1 MDSRQGVL
9 TGLYVL
15 VVDDDLDARE
25 ILSSVLGYFGAFV
38 TVSKGVADARRLLH
52 EVAPD
57 VVLAD
62 MRLGG
67 SDGFRLLNE
76 ARKERNYTPFIAIS
90 GQDFDPE
97 ELQDAGFAAYL
108 RKPLDHVRLVDTIL
122 AVIRDR

>member
-9 TGLYVL
+9 TGLHLL

-25 ILSSVLGYFGAFV
+25 ILTAVLGYFGAFV
-38 TVSKGVADARRLLH
+38 TVAKAVADARRLLH
-52 EVAPD
+52 EIAPD
-57 VVLAD
+57 VVIAD

-90 GQDFDPE
+90 GQDFDLD
-97 ELQDAGFAAYL
+97 ELLEVGFAAYL
-108 RKPLDHVRLVDTIL
+108 RKPLDHIRLVDTIL